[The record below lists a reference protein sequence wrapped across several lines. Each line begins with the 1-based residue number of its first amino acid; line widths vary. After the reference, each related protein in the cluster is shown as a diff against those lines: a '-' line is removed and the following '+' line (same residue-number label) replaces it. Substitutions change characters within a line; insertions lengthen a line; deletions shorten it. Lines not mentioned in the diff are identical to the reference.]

1 MAVLDLGNNE
11 LNDTFTK
18 RLGALPKLHISV
30 LRSNKFNGPIKYS
43 ITVNLFAQIRAVDL
57 SSDVFTRDLPV
68 SLFKNFKAMKING
81 ENNGT

>member
-1 MAVLDLGNNE
+1 MAVLEIGNNE

-43 ITVNLFAQIRAVDL
+43 RTVNVFAQSRAVHL
-57 SSDVFTRDLPV
+57 SSDVFTGDLPM
-68 SLFKNFKAMKING
+68 SLFKNYEAMKING